1 MLLQQVKMAGKV
13 PEFRSDCAVAQL
25 NGYMVINGGLLHED
39 ADEAVSTSDTWLFS
53 LARHEWQQLDTGTC
67 LLCRF
72 RHSAVAI
79 HDSMLFLGML

>member
-1 MLLQQVKMAGKV
+1 MAGKV

-53 LARHEWQQLDTGTC
+53 LARHEWQQLDTGSC
-67 LLCRF
+67 LMCRF

-79 HDSMLFLGML
+79 HDSLLFLGMP